1 VRRALILTIFL
12 LAVGLST
19 EPALADTFTF
29 TASGTPS
36 FSGGLPVSA
45 TATFTTG
52 NGTILITLTNTQ
64 VNPTSVIQNLSDI
77 SFAVSTGQNSGT
89 LTWSSGQELTVYGDA
104 TYSTGSTVS
113 TGWVLT
119 TNGSQFELT
128 ALGTATAP
136 THTIIGPPD
145 SNGYYSNANG
155 SVAGNGPHNPF
166 LAGPVTFDL
175 NIPGVTTDSTITNV
189 TFSFGTVA
197 DSSAT
202 LTAVPEPSA
211 LLLMGSGL
219 LALGGLMRRRLRR

>member
-1 VRRALILTIFL
+1 MPRALILAIFL
-12 LAVGLST
+12 LAVGLSS
-19 EPALADTFTF
+19 EPAQADTFTF

-64 VNPTSVIQNLSDI
+64 ANPTSVIQNLSDI
-77 SFAVSTGQNSGT
+77 SFAVGTGQTSGT
-89 LTWSSGQELTVYGDA
+89 LTWSSGQELTVYGNG

-113 TGWVLT
+113 TGWGLT
-119 TNGSQFELT
+119 TVGSQFELS

-136 THTIIGPPD
+136 THTIIGPP
-145 SNGYYSNANG
+145 GGLTYSNANG
-155 SVAGNGPHNPF
+155 SIAGNGPHNPF

-175 NIPGVTTDSTITNV
+175 SVPGVTTDSTITNV
-189 TFSFGTVA
+189 TFSFGTMA
-197 DSSAT
+197 DSPAT

-219 LALGGLMRRRLRR
+219 LGLGGLMRRRLRR